1 MRRMGLTVES
11 SPGEGWGW
19 GCGLPGGKLA
29 ESMGFRDISLMPAD
43 LAASQADLRGLK
55 FAGRGMGRGCGA

>member
-1 MRRMGLTVES
+1 M
-11 SPGEGWGW
+11 
-19 GCGLPGGKLA
+19 PGGKLA

-55 FAGRGMGRGCGA
+55 FAGRGMGRG